1 MTVILGFAAVLGTLV
16 LPTVPAAAGAAGA
29 TPADAV
35 IEWNANAQA
44 AITGTAAQGPTVAYL
59 HLAMVQGAVYDAVN
73 AIEGGYEPYLA
84 APATADPA
92 DSSPAAVATA
102 AHDVLV
108 ALFPSQQLALGAQ
121 LAASL
126 AAIPD
131 GPAKTGGIEVGAAA
145 ATTMLAERTGDGR
158 FTPFTVVEGFAPG
171 EWRRTP
177 PAFAFEPAPWL
188 GKVRPFIVDDAT
200 TLRSRGPNALTTHRY
215 AREFNEVK
223 KLGSLTSSVR
233 TADQTDAAL
242 FWQANGASL
251 FNAIL
256 RQLADTQNLSIA
268 DAARMFAMA
277 DLAGADG
284 AIACW
289 SDKYATNFWRPIT
302 AIHEAD
308 TDGNPATAADPTWT
322 PLFATPPFPEH
333 PSGHTCISGAVV
345 QTLRRFFHTDKV
357 SFSTF
362 SSFSN
367 STRSF
372 DRFSDTIE
380 EIVDARVWAGI
391 HFRTADDQGY
401 LVGRKVAH
409 ELTTNYFG
417 RVTEKS
423 CHAWTRDKR
432 GETVHAERQDFVSNR
447 DSSGTRAANRGWH
460 GLER

>member
-1 MTVILGFAAVLGTLV
+1 MTVILGCVAAFGTLV
-16 LPTVPAAAGAAGA
+16 LPTVPAAAGAAGV

-35 IEWNANAQA
+35 IEWNANAEA
-44 AITGTAAQGPTVAYL
+44 AIIGTAAQGPTVAYL

-84 APATADPA
+84 APAMADRE
-92 DSSPAAVATA
+92 DSSPAAVAQA

-108 ALFPSQQLALGAQ
+108 ALFPSQKPTLDAQ
-121 LAASL
+121 LATSL

-131 GPAKTGGIEVGAAA
+131 GPAQAGGIEVGAAA
-145 ATTMLAERTGDGR
+145 ATMMLAERSGDGR
-158 FTPFTVVEGFAPG
+158 FTPFTVVEGFGPG

-177 PAFAFEPAPWL
+177 PAFVFEPAPWV
-188 GKVRPFIVDDAT
+188 GNVRPFIVGDAAA
-200 TLRSRGPNALTTHRY
+200 LRSRGPNALASHRY

-223 KLGSLTSSVR
+223 KLGSLTSEIR

-242 FWQANGASL
+242 FWQANGAGL

-256 RQLADTQNLSIA
+256 RQLADTQNLDVA

-289 SDKYATNFWRPIT
+289 IDKYATNFWRPIT

-308 TDGNPATAADPTWT
+308 SDGNPATVADPTWT

-345 QTLRRFFHTDKV
+345 QTLQRFFGSDRV

-372 DRFSDTIE
+372 DRLSDAIE
-380 EIVDARVWAGI
+380 EIVNARVWAGI

-401 LVGRKVAH
+401 LTGRKVAH
-409 ELTTNYFG
+409 ELTKHYFG
-417 RVTEKS
+417 RVRDRS
-423 CHAWTRDKR
+423 C
-432 GETVHAERQDFVSNR
+432 
-447 DSSGTRAANRGWH
+447 RGWSRH
-460 GLER
+460 W